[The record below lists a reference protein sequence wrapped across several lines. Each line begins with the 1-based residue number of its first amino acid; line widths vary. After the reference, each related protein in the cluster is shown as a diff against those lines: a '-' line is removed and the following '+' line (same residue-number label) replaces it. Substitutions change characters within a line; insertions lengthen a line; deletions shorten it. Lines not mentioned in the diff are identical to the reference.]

1 MKRTL
6 TEDQSVELA
15 KLLIWMEVPEEM
27 LLDIITVIE
36 TPQELKYF
44 LDILSENDYEM
55 TPEEVYQASIETVQS
70 FQTLKKTMLGKTSMV
85 FLLLLL
91 YRHSGG
97 RTALMPVMRRR
108 GRLRRGRT
116 KHTARSR
123 TAAVSC
129 RCPPPRR
136 LRRPHKTHTSA
147 RECGQRCGKSRR
159 HSLPRGSG
167 TRRFLSLHTQVRCP
181 VPFRSLYYSCYS

>member
-55 TPEEVYQASIETVQS
+55 TPEEVYQASIETVQA

-91 YRHSGG
+91 YRRSGG
-97 RTALMPVMRRR
+97 ERR
-108 GRLRRGRT
+108 
-116 KHTARSR
+116 
-123 TAAVSC
+123 
-129 RCPPPRR
+129 
-136 LRRPHKTHTSA
+136 
-147 RECGQRCGKSRR
+147 
-159 HSLPRGSG
+159 
-167 TRRFLSLHTQVRCP
+167 
-181 VPFRSLYYSCYS
+181 